1 MWFNAILF
9 LSRRNHCGDEGGAAF
24 PADKIVELNRVFTE
38 LTSVHCSRFP
48 EVREWFRQQPR
59 PSGAP
64 QRVPRVPVPKKT
76 PCTLPQS
83 RLPVFP
89 KKIESKYPQ
98 ISILPKTLR
107 NKKIRTHSQKKR
119 EADRG
124 NYLHEQSTLKWAEYN
139 PAFSPG
145 LQRRRT
151 LPVALGVDATP
162 CHWSICLLDS
172 MCLRPFVLCY
182 WTSSAR
188 RMVWSLLDC
197 EYLNSS

>member
-1 MWFNAILF
+1 M
-9 LSRRNHCGDEGGAAF
+9 STVVAF
-24 PADKIVELNRVFTE
+24 PKWGNGFDNNPAHLEPLNVF
-38 LTSVHCSRFP
+38 LGFRFLRKRRALCP
-48 EVREWFRQQPR
+48 NRACL
-59 PSGAP
+59 S
-64 QRVPRVPVPKKT
+64 
-76 PCTLPQS
+76 S
-83 RLPVFP
+83 P

-188 RMVWSLLDC
+188 RTVWSLLDC